1 MNTTTVEP
9 AGAGGEVAGRVGR
22 YRWVICA
29 LLFFATTI
37 NYIDRQVLGILAP
50 LLQKEIGWNE
60 IEYGYIVT
68 AFQAAYAIGLIVVGR
83 LIDRYGTKLGYSV
96 AIVLWSLAA
105 MAHAVTRSALG
116 FGAARFALGLGE
128 SANFPAAVKAIA
140 EWFPKKER
148 AFATG
153 VFNSGANIG
162 AVVAPL
168 AVPFLTVT
176 YGWQSAFIVT
186 GLLGF
191 VWLVFW
197 LVVYERPE
205 THRKLSPAELGF
217 IRSDP
222 PDPPSGKIPWVSLL
236 RHRQTWA
243 FVAGKFLTD
252 PIWWFYL
259 YWLPK
264 FLNKTYGLTLTD
276 LGLPLVVIYTM
287 TSIGSIGGGWLSSR
301 FISRGWQVGRARKTV
316 MLLCALLIVP
326 IVFTSSVADLWIA
339 VALIGIAAAAHQG
352 WSANLF
358 TMASDMFP
366 RDAVGSVVGLG
377 GMAGAVG
384 GMLLATS
391 AGFLLEWTG
400 SYMTLFIISGSVY
413 LVALFVINLLVPN
426 LEPAA
431 ITSRG
436 SNARTDN
443 EP

>member
-1 MNTTTVEP
+1 VKTPAAVP
-9 AGAGGEVAGRVGR
+9 AAGGADVAGATGR

-50 LLQKEIGWNE
+50 VLQNEIGWTE
-60 IEYGYIVT
+60 IQYGYIVT
-68 AFQAAYAIGLIVVGR
+68 AFQAAYALGLLVVGG

-96 AIVLWSLAA
+96 AIVVWSIAA
-105 MAHAVTRSALG
+105 MAHAATRSAAG

-148 AFATG
+148 ALATG

-162 AVVAPL
+162 AVVAPA
-168 AVPFLTVT
+168 AVPFLTVV
-176 YGWQSAFIVT
+176 YGWQAAFIVT

-191 VWLVFW
+191 FW
-197 LVVYERPE
+197 LLAWVLVYERPE
-205 THRKLSPAELGF
+205 AHRKLSQQELAY

-222 PDPPSGKIPWVSLL
+222 ADPPSGKIPWARLI
-236 RHRQTWA
+236 RYRQTWA

-264 FLNKTYGLTLTD
+264 FLNKSYGLTLTE
-276 LGLPLVVIYTM
+276 LGLPLVAIYTM
-287 TSIGSIGGGWLSSR
+287 TSVGSVGGGWLSSR
-301 FISRGWQVGRARKTV
+301 FIARGWPIGRARKTV
-316 MLLCALLIVP
+316 MLICALCILP
-326 IVFTSSVADLWIA
+326 IVFAGNVANLWVA
-339 VALIGIAAAAHQG
+339 VLLIGLAAAAHQG

-358 TMASDMFP
+358 TTASDMFP
-366 RDAVGSVVGLG
+366 RSAIGSVVGLG

-384 GMLLATS
+384 GMILAAS

-413 LVALFVINLLVPN
+413 PVALLIINLLAPH
-426 LEPAA
+426 LEPANIDA
-431 ITSRG
+431 
-436 SNARTDN
+436 
-443 EP
+443 P

>member
-1 MNTTTVEP
+1 M
-9 AGAGGEVAGRVGR
+9 GR

-60 IEYGYIVT
+60 IQYGYIVT

-105 MAHAVTRSALG
+105 MAHAVTRSAAG

-148 AFATG
+148 ALATG

-168 AVPFLTVT
+168 AVPYLTVT

-191 VWLVFW
+191 FWLVFW
-197 LVVYERPE
+197 LRVYERPE
-205 THRKLSPAELGF
+205 THRKLTPAELGY

-222 PDPPSGKIPWVSLL
+222 PDPPSGKIPWASLL

-301 FISRGWQVGRARKTV
+301 FISRGWPVARARKTV
-316 MLLCALLIVP
+316 MLICALLIVP
-326 IVFTSSVADLWIA
+326 IVSTASAANLWIA

-391 AGFLLEWTG
+391 AGFLMEWTG

-413 LVALFVINLLVPN
+413 LIALFIINLLVPD

-431 ITSRG
+431 ID
-436 SNARTDN
+436 AQ
-443 EP
+443 

>member
-1 MNTTTVEP
+1 MSTTT
-9 AGAGGEVAGRVGR
+9 AGR

-50 LLQKEIGWNE
+50 LLQKEIGWSE
-60 IEYGYIVT
+60 IQYGYIVT
-68 AFQAAYAIGLIVVGR
+68 AFQAAYAIGLLVVGR
-83 LIDRYGTKLGYSV
+83 LIDKYGTKLGYSV

-105 MAHAVTRSALG
+105 MAHAVTRSAAG

-140 EWFPKKER
+140 EWFPKRER
-148 AFATG
+148 ALATG
-153 VFNSGANIG
+153 IFNSGANIG

-186 GLLGF
+186 GLIGF
-191 VWLVFW
+191 IWLVFW
-197 LVVYERPE
+197 ILVYERPE
-205 THRKLSPAELGF
+205 HHRKLSPAELGY

-222 PDPPSGKIPWVSLL
+222 PDPPSGKIPWASLL

-301 FISRGWQVGRARKTV
+301 FIARGWPVGRARKTV
-316 MLLCALLIVP
+316 MLICALLIVP
-326 IVFTSSVADLWIA
+326 IVSTASVANLWVA

-358 TMASDMFP
+358 TTASDMFP

-400 SYMTLFIISGSVY
+400 SYMTLFIISGRVY
-413 LVALFVINLLVPN
+413 LIALFIFNLLAPD
-426 LEPAA
+426 LEPAT
-431 ITSRG
+431 ID
-436 SNARTDN
+436 AR
-443 EP
+443 

>member
-1 MNTTTVEP
+1 VNSTAVVR
-9 AGAGGEVAGRVGR
+9 AGAREEVAGTVGR

-68 AFQAAYAIGLIVVGR
+68 AFQAAYALGLLVAGR
-83 LIDRYGTKLGYSV
+83 LIDRYGTKIGYSV

-105 MAHAVTRSALG
+105 MAHAVTRSATG

-140 EWFPKKER
+140 EWFPKRER

-168 AVPFLTVT
+168 SVPFLTVT
-176 YGWQSAFIVT
+176 YGWQAAFIVT

-191 VWLVFW
+191 IWLIFW
-197 LVVYERPE
+197 ILLYERPE
-205 THRKLSPAELGF
+205 AHRKLSPAELGY

-222 PDPPSGKIPWVSLL
+222 ADPASGKIPWAGLL
-236 RHRQTWA
+236 RYRQTWA

-276 LGLPLVVIYTM
+276 LGVPLVVIYTM

-301 FISRGWQVGRARKTV
+301 FIAQGWTVGRARKTV
-316 MLLCALLIVP
+316 MLICALLIVP
-326 IVFTSSVADLWIA
+326 IVSTASVANLWVA
-339 VALIGIAAAAHQG
+339 VALIGVAAAAHQG

-358 TMASDMFP
+358 TTASDMFP

-384 GMLLATS
+384 GMLLATA

-413 LVALFVINLLVPN
+413 LVALFIIHRLVPT
-426 LEPAA
+426 LEPVKIEA
-431 ITSRG
+431 G
-436 SNARTDN
+436 
-443 EP
+443 